1 MACKIRLCVFAY
13 SAMLVKALR
22 TWSGVF
28 VMLDWCACSRS
39 LHGQFV
45 VVVFALVKLRPAAPL
60 GNCCADIFRTCCAS
74 PAAPL
79 GDFCERLRFFTLGVL
94 VRLHP

>member
-1 MACKIRLCVFAY
+1 MMKLCALAH
-13 SAMLVKALR
+13 SAMLAKVLR

-39 LHGQFV
+39 LRGQFG
-45 VVVFALVKLRPAAPL
+45 VVVFTFVMLRPAAPL
-60 GNCCADIFRTCCAS
+60 GDCCTDS
-74 PAAPL
+74 
-79 GDFCERLRFFTLGVL
+79 LRGGLQFFALVVL